1 MEINI
6 LVFYN
11 IDMLI
16 SGEDGAGVSGPPAD
30 TVRICVVFAVSD
42 VCDKDCSLPADIWLP
57 WMKTAVDYLMGFGWR
72 LHLFRSVYTQPGWPS
87 LLIWFILPILCCQNM
102 ERIFTALSLAAPSFQ
117 SAPGCRWSFEHRCLL
132 ARLVH
137 RQHLGAE
144 EFKNSSGI
152 LSECILYDRNLDKY
166 RWINKRK
173 NLIDLARIC
182 MKEWAKIL
190 AAVYASL
197 VNIYRKCLNPEQKF

>member
-16 SGEDGAGVSGPPAD
+16 SGEDGAGVSGAPSD

-117 SAPGCRWSFEHRCLL
+117 SGTWLPLVLWAPLPVGSPGTPPASWCWRIQEFFRNSVWMYFI
-132 ARLVH
+132 
-137 RQHLGAE
+137 RQKPG
-144 EFKNSSGI
+144 
-152 LSECILYDRNLDKY
+152 
-166 RWINKRK
+166 
-173 NLIDLARIC
+173 
-182 MKEWAKIL
+182 
-190 AAVYASL
+190 
-197 VNIYRKCLNPEQKF
+197 